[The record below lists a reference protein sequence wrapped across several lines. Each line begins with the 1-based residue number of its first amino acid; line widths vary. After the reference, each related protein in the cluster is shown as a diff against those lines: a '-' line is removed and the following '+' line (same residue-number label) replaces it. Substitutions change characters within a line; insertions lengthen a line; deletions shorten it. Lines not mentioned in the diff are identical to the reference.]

1 MLACFAR
8 KGSLFSEAASPIFAQ
23 ASAVTSDVLAT
34 SSAGNRRGFAGR
46 TALVVLVWSTA
57 VLPVAFGFKQCT
69 VARVFHQPCPGCGL
83 TRAAHL
89 FLDGQIAASLHM
101 HPLVVPIIL
110 SHVVLAVA
118 TVHATWTT
126 GTPFYFYQTKLGRAS
141 LWFIGCVYG
150 AAILLWIA
158 RFFGALGGPVPV

>member
-1 MLACFAR
+1 M
-8 KGSLFSEAASPIFAQ
+8 
-23 ASAVTSDVLAT
+23 AVTT
-34 SSAGNRRGFAGR
+34 STAALDRSAKPRFGRGVS
-46 TALVVLVWSTA
+46 TALVLLVWSTA

-89 FLDGQIAASLHM
+89 FLDGQFAASLHM
-101 HPLVVPIIL
+101 HPLVVPIIA
-110 SHVVLAVA
+110 SHAILAVA